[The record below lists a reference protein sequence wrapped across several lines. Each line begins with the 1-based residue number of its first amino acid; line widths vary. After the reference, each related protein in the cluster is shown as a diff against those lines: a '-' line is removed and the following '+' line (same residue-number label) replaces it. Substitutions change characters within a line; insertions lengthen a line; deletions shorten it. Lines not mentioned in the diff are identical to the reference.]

1 MPSWLKILDDK
12 PDHPMYDVAEARKL
26 LADLPKDNPLK
37 ALDEVTS
44 WLTSV
49 KDTPGFHPDRR
60 IGVIMLLDETGQP
73 LHAELL
79 RQYLAA
85 PHLQDFQGM
94 RLWQGAHGFMRA
106 LAEAYAVCVHE
117 YQQAEKKPLD
127 IKEQMPVICVRLLR
141 AVAEQ
146 MKLELMRYLEVEQTV
161 WDQLYLHYNFAETSQ
176 FADTMVH
183 AYPGHVIHTNPQR
196 ELLRAMILYVSS
208 PATLAPDQIEVSY
221 RISARLVSLFDFK
234 QAPDPDCPYFLDLS
248 RPAAPDHV
256 GDKLQATPGMRF
268 FGAVRALPKI
278 EDITSQNE
286 RGVIA
291 QERRFG
297 SEFTPDGKLTVLNHL
312 HAYWGREPP
321 HRHHERRNIHTAIEV
336 VHTFKIISDLV
347 TRIELNRLANL
358 SEEDSAML
366 KERSKIDILDEEVV
380 YARETWEILDVSVGG
395 VGGVVP
401 KATGAWVKI
410 GALCGIKAQNSD
422 VWWVGM
428 IRRLHTDLQNKVHVG
443 IEILAKKPLS
453 VWLRSLGKGT
463 ERVSNWESSS
473 GSFAYDYQPVILLP
487 DAHNSYVNATMLMES
502 KSYVAGCIHEVMMG
516 EKSRNIELTGLL
528 AEGEDYEQVSFRW
541 LTD

>member
-1 MPSWLKILDDK
+1 MASWFKILDDK

-26 LADLPKDNPLK
+26 LASLPKEDPLK
-37 ALDEVTS
+37 ALDEITS

-49 KDTPGFHPDRR
+49 KDTPGFRPDWRT
-60 IGVIMLLDETGQP
+60 GVIMLLDETGQP

-94 RLWQGAHGFMRA
+94 RLWQGAHGFMSA

-117 YQQAEKKPLD
+117 YQQAEKKPLGL
-127 IKEQMPVICVRLLR
+127 KEQMPVICVRLLR

-146 MKLELMRYLEVEQTV
+146 MKLELMRYLEVEQTI
-161 WDQLYLHYNFAETSQ
+161 WEQLYLHYNFAETSQ
-176 FADTMVH
+176 FADVMVH

-196 ELLRAMILYVSS
+196 ELLRAVILYVSS

-221 RISARLVSLFDFK
+221 RISARLASLFDFK
-234 QAPDPDCPYFLDLS
+234 EAPDPDCPYFLDLS
-248 RPAAPDHV
+248 KPAAPDHV
-256 GDKLQATPGMRF
+256 GDKLQATPAMRF
-268 FGAVRALPKI
+268 FGAVRAVPKI

-286 RGVIA
+286 RGVIE

-297 SEFTPDGKLTVLNHL
+297 SEFTPDGKLTVLKHL

-347 TRIELNRLANL
+347 TRIELNQIANL

-366 KERSKIDILDEEVV
+366 KERSKIDILEEEVV
-380 YARETWEILDVSVGG
+380 YARETWDILDVSVGG
-395 VGGVVP
+395 VGGIVP
-401 KATGAWVKI
+401 KATGTWVKI
-410 GALCGIKAQNSD
+410 GALCGLKAQNSD

-428 IRRLHTDLQNKVHVG
+428 IRRLHTDHQNKVHVG

-463 ERVSNWESSS
+463 ERVSNWETSS

-487 DAHNSYVNATMLMES
+487 DTHNSYVNATMLMES
-502 KSYVAGCIHEVMMG
+502 KGYVPGCIYEVMMG

-541 LTD
+541 LAG

>member
-1 MPSWLKILDDK
+1 
-12 PDHPMYDVAEARKL
+12 MYDVAEARKL
-26 LADLPKDNPLK
+26 LADLPKDDPLK
-37 ALDEVTS
+37 ALDEITS

-49 KDTPGFHPDRR
+49 KDTPGFRPERR

-73 LHAELL
+73 VHAELL

-94 RLWQGAHGFMRA
+94 RLWQGAHGFMMA

-146 MKLELMRYLEVEQTV
+146 MKLELMRYLEVEQIV
-161 WDQLYLHYNFAETSQ
+161 WDQLYLHYNFAEASQ
-176 FADTMVH
+176 FADVMVH
-183 AYPGHVIHTNPQR
+183 AYPSHVIHTNPQR
-196 ELLRAMILYVSS
+196 ELLRAIILYVSS

-221 RISARLVSLFDFK
+221 RISARLASLFDFK
-234 QAPDPDCPYFLDLS
+234 EAPDPDCPYFLDLS
-248 RPAAPDHV
+248 KPAAPGHV
-256 GDKLQATPGMRF
+256 GDKLHATPAMRF

-286 RGVIA
+286 RGVIE

-297 SEFTPDGKLTVLNHL
+297 NEFTPDGKLTVLNHL

-321 HRHHERRNIHTAIEV
+321 HRHHERRDIKTAIEV
-336 VHTFKIISDLV
+336 VHSFKIISDLV
-347 TRIELNRLANL
+347 TRIELNQIVNL

-366 KERSKIDILDEEVV
+366 KERSKIDILDEKVD
-380 YARETWEILDVSVGG
+380 YARETWDILDVSVGG

-410 GALCGIKAQNSD
+410 GALCGIKAQNSNL
-422 VWWVGM
+422 WWVGM
-428 IRRLHTDLQNKVHVG
+428 IRRLHTDPQGKVHVG

-487 DAHNSYVNATMLMES
+487 DAQNSYVNATMLMES
-502 KSYVAGCIHEVMMG
+502 RSYVAGCIHEVMMG

-541 LTD
+541 LTA